1 VIEQLT
7 DMPEGTLGFRA
18 SGEVTREQY
27 REALEPPMREA
38 VERGEVRLMF
48 VVAPEFERFRLGAL
62 AEDTKTGVELGLG
75 HHSAWRRCALVPDSG
90 GWQHATTLWAW
101 WARGELRFSALRAAD
116 EARACVAG

>member
-1 VIEQLT
+1 
-7 DMPEGTLGFRA
+7 
-18 SGEVTREQY
+18 
-27 REALEPPMREA
+27 MREA

-75 HHSAWRRCALVPDSG
+75 HHSAWRRCAIVTDIE
-90 GWQHATTLWAW
+90 WMQHATNLFAW
-101 WARGELRFSALRAAD
+101 MAPGELRVYGLSAED